1 MKDYSDGKHKKYGIV
16 EYMDGYAI
24 VEVRARD
31 KSDKSEII
39 DIKPGTVSLSKNIP
53 WLQRQ
58 IREIVDR
65 EESPLATGL
74 QRWQEAQEKR
84 ERKER
89 QKVGAK

>member
-1 MKDYSDGKHKKYGIV
+1 VKDYSDGKHKKYGIV
-16 EYMDGYAI
+16 EYMDAYAI
-24 VEVRARD
+24 VEVRERD

-39 DIKPGTVSLSKNIP
+39 DIKPGTASLSKSVP

-74 QRWQEAQEKR
+74 QRWQEAQEKQ
-84 ERKER
+84 ERMR
-89 QKVGAK
+89 QRVGAK